1 MKSPNIV
8 SWLANIAI
16 PPETDRQI
24 EVRAAELAT
33 AAPNDSVTTKRLAG
47 KEAQTHHP
55 LVEYL
60 EADERPQYILSGS
73 ELLISN
79 EDDSL
84 ARKHPS
90 RGMYLLAS
98 DQRIL
103 FVLGGRITDNV
114 WEVPLNHIVATY
126 VDGESMRQHLVV
138 DADRDGVEMTF
149 FADITLETN
158 QNAIDG
164 CVGYI
169 ENDSS

>member
-1 MKSPNIV
+1 MKFLDIV
-8 SWLANIAI
+8 SWLANSVI
-16 PPETDRQI
+16 PSKTDRQI
-24 EVRAAELAT
+24 EVRAAELA
-33 AAPNDSVTTKRLAG
+33 ADAPNDAVTAERLAG
-47 KEAQTHHP
+47 KEEQTHHP

-60 EADERPQYILSGS
+60 EANERPQHILQGS

-90 RGMYLLAS
+90 HGMYLLVS

-114 WEVPLNHIVATY
+114 WEVPLNDVAATY
-126 VDGESMRQHLVV
+126 VDGESMRQYLVV
-138 DADRDGVEMTF
+138 EANRDGVEMTF
-149 FADITLETN
+149 FADVTLETN

-169 ENDSS
+169 ESG